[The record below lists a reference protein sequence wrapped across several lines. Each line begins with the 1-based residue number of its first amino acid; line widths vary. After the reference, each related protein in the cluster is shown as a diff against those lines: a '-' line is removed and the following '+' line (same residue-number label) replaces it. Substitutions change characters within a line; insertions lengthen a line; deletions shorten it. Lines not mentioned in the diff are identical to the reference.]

1 MTRFGSVRRIP
12 RELGPVFLA
21 AAIAAAGY
29 ILESTGVLETWV
41 RALPFVL
48 AWLIVGWPVLRGAAR
63 NIARG
68 QVFDELFLMSIATI
82 GAILIGAWEEAVGVM
97 AFYRVGEFLQERATE
112 RSRASIRSLLDRR
125 VATARLYVDGQWS
138 LLDAG
143 KVVKGDLLLVLP
155 GESVPVDGTVESG
168 RSFID
173 TRTLTGEPA
182 PRSVG
187 PDSAIMGSSI
197 ALDGSL
203 EIRAHG
209 TVAESKAARIIDLV
223 EEASGRK
230 ARTERMVTRF
240 ARWYTPLVVGLALA
254 TAFLPPLLLPGQSLS
269 VWVYRALVML
279 VISCPCALVLSI
291 PLGYLAG
298 LGGTARRGILVRG
311 GEVLD
316 ALARVDR
323 VVFDKTGTV
332 TTGSFTVTAVHAATG
347 TSVERLLSV
356 AGSAESRST
365 HPLARAILHEA
376 SRRRLVMAGTDHGSE
391 FREHPGRGVAALV
404 GGQSVVVGNE
414 ELMALE
420 GVKVPGLAIAPIGST
435 VAHVAVGKTY
445 AGWIAAGDMTRPESP
460 AALAELRGLG
470 VGRLSILTGDARGPA
485 EAVASSLGIADCR
498 AALDPSGKLR
508 EFEIILKECPVDART
523 GKRRNA
529 VLFAGDGTNDAP
541 VIARADVGV
550 AMGGGTDAAIGT
562 ADVVLLSDDLG
573 RIPEAIRHA
582 RAVRAIIV
590 QNIVLALGV
599 KSSFLVLAAFGGA
612 NMWLAVIAD
621 VGVALVAV
629 LNSTR
634 ALRLPH
640 GRLARGQS

>member
-1 MTRFGSVRRIP
+1 MTRFGAVGGIP
-12 RELGPVFLA
+12 RELGPVILA
-21 AAIAAAGY
+21 AGIAVAGY
-29 ILESTGVLETWV
+29 MLESRGVLETWV

-82 GAILIGAWEEAVGVM
+82 GAILVGAWEEAVGVM
-97 AFYRVGEFLQERATE
+97 AFYRVGEFLQEKATE
-112 RSRASIRSLLDRR
+112 KSRASIRSLLDQR
-125 VATARLYVDGQWS
+125 VATARLRIDGQWS

-230 ARTERMVTRF
+230 AKTERMVTRF

-269 VWVYRALVML
+269 AWVYRALVML

-316 ALARVDR
+316 ALARVNR
-323 VVFDKTGTV
+323 VVLDKTGTV
-332 TTGSFTVTAVHAATG
+332 TTGSFTVTAVCAASG
-347 TSVERLLSV
+347 TSVEELLSV
-356 AGSAESRST
+356 AGSAESRSR

-376 SRRRLVMAGTDHGSE
+376 FRRSLVMAGADQGSE
-391 FREHPGRGVAALV
+391 FREHPGRGVAAQV

-414 ELMALE
+414 ELMAME
-420 GVKVPGLAIAPIGST
+420 GVELPGQASTPLGST
-435 VAHVAVGKTY
+435 VAHVAVGRTY
-445 AGWIAAGDMTRPESP
+445 AGWIAAGDTTRPESP
-460 AALAELRGLG
+460 AALAELRFLG
-470 VGRLSILTGDARGPA
+470 VENLSLLTGDARGPA
-485 EAVASSLGIADCR
+485 EAVAASLGIADCR
-498 AALDPSGKLR
+498 ASLDPSGKLR
-508 EFEIILKECPVDART
+508 EFEIILRECPVDART
-523 GKRRNA
+523 GVRRNA

-550 AMGGGTDAAIGT
+550 AMGGGSDAAIGT

-582 RAVRAIIV
+582 RAVKAIIG

-599 KSSFLVLAAFGGA
+599 KSSFLVLAALGAA

-634 ALRLPH
+634 ALRSPRSRQRTS
-640 GRLARGQS
+640 GR